1 MRLSQRLFLMEAV
14 SLTATMI
21 VAYVGYQGIAELAD
35 TQDKIVLF
43 ETAQRNHMQ
52 GDMMHDALRGD
63 VFSSLLAP
71 HMEGQEFASKED
83 IQKDL
88 TEHVAEFQRVLREN
102 EALELPLEVRERIRS
117 VTPLLTAYTAAAQ
130 EVVEFA
136 FTDVAQAK
144 ATLPAFMQSFESLE
158 DTMGALSDGF
168 TAELQRA
175 EEEGHAAEKHA
186 LFLMALVLGVIA
198 FVSPL
203 LSIFSARRILVPVRK
218 LIETLRQTSDSVL
231 AASREMAQNGD
242 SLARGAS
249 SQAASLEETAAT
261 LEQIASAST
270 QNSDNAQVASSITGE
285 VRQSSESGGK
295 SMQQM
300 MTAINT
306 IRDAAVE
313 TENIVKTIDE
323 IAFQTNLLALNAAV
337 EAARA
342 GDAGKGFAVVAE
354 EVRNLAQRSAAAAK
368 DTSEKI
374 KRSRELADNGTA
386 VSAQVAKALEAI
398 QGSAAK
404 ASDIVKEIAA
414 ASTEQSSGV
423 KQLTIAVGDLDKVTQ
438 SNAASAEEFAAS
450 GADLTTQAN
459 VLEGVVGELSAIVYG
474 PNSPKSLN
482 GVAVPAKAAAAKA
495 KAPARPVKPVEAKP
509 VPSKGKVAQRRTE
522 IVIADGEPAQ
532 APRAQA
538 AVELKPSQIIPL
550 DDGDFKG
557 F

>member
-1 MRLSQRLFLMEAV
+1 MRLSQRLFLMEVV

-21 VAYVGYQGIAELAD
+21 VAYVGYQGIAELS
-35 TQDKIVLF
+35 TSQETILLF
-43 ETAQRNHMQ
+43 ESAQRNHMQ

-63 VFSSLLAP
+63 VLSSLLSA
-71 HMEGQEFASKED
+71 HMEGREFSSKED
-83 IQKDL
+83 VEKDL
-88 TEHVAEFQRVLREN
+88 AEHIAEFKRAISEN
-102 EALELPLEVRERIRS
+102 AALPLPAGMRERLES
-117 VTPLLTAYTAAAQ
+117 VTPLLDAYIAAAQ
-130 EVVEFA
+130 EVIGIA
-136 FTDVAQAK
+136 FVDAEQAK
-144 ATLPAFMQSFESLE
+144 GKLPSFMESFGNLE
-158 DTMGALSDGF
+158 GTMGELSDGF
-168 TAELQRA
+168 TAELGKA
-175 EEEGHAAEKHA
+175 EEEGHEAEKHA
-186 LFLMALVLGVIA
+186 LFLLALSLGIIA
-198 FVSPL
+198 VVSPA
-203 LSIFSARRILVPVRK
+203 LSMFSARRILVPVRK
-218 LIETLRQTSDSVL
+218 LIETLRQTSNSVL

-386 VSAQVAKALEAI
+386 VSSQVAKALEAI
-398 QGSAAK
+398 QGSAA
-404 ASDIVKEIAA
+404 
-414 ASTEQSSGV
+414 
-423 KQLTIAVGDLDKVTQ
+423 
-438 SNAASAEEFAAS
+438 
-450 GADLTTQAN
+450 
-459 VLEGVVGELSAIVYG
+459 
-474 PNSPKSLN
+474 
-482 GVAVPAKAAAAKA
+482 
-495 KAPARPVKPVEAKP
+495 
-509 VPSKGKVAQRRTE
+509 
-522 IVIADGEPAQ
+522 
-532 APRAQA
+532 
-538 AVELKPSQIIPL
+538 
-550 DDGDFKG
+550 
-557 F
+557 